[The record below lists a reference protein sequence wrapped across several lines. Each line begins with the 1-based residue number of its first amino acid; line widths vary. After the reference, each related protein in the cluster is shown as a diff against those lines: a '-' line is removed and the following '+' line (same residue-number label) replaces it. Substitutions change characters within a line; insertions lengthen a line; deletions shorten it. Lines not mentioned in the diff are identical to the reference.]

1 MSLYFLYI
9 CESTFFGFLYLS
21 PNLFFFWREE
31 DKVIII
37 YRCYYILSMKS
48 EKKSES
54 VL

>member
-31 DKVIII
+31 DKVII